1 MTDKQFTAIFNDAC
15 SRSDENAFVSG
26 WQMEDHKLKEQ
37 QLRKIWEA
45 AHLPVTDIRAATG
58 LSQAKFADKICAPF
72 RTVQDW
78 EYKKT
83 CPDYV
88 RLMLIRQLKILDI

>member
-15 SRSDENAFVSG
+15 SRSDEDAFITG
-26 WQMEDHKLKEQ
+26 WQQEDRKLKEQ

-45 AHLPVTDIRAATG
+45 AHLAVTDIRAATG
-58 LSQAKFADKICAPF
+58 LSQQKFADKFSVPF
-72 RTVQDW
+72 RTVQNW
-78 EYKKT
+78 EYLNQ